1 MLNTLWSADDISVKE
16 ELKEDVLT
24 SPDSPFHCSP
34 DQAPSSPLLRG
45 LTEYHKLSPAPAP
58 DSTQSHYYLTS
69 VDSDNNHL
77 GALLPAFHNLQPE
90 PESPESRLTGAIE
103 FPALGLTELSSPDS
117 SQPPY
122 PGLSTAHSLSLTSST
137 RTQGPAS
144 RKRSNSGSS
153 GSSAHSGSCSA
164 GSGQSRP
171 KIRRRQ
177 PLSQEE
183 LNTQRNQANVR
194 ERQRTQSLNDAF
206 TKLREIVPTQPSD
219 KLSKRET
226 LKLAHMYIDFLNE
239 VLERQD
245 NYDNGNV
252 DYLAHS
258 REDFIQAFNI
268 WRMTQ
273 QHAN

>member
-16 ELKEDVLT
+16 ELKEDVLS
-24 SPDSPFHCSP
+24 SPDSPFH
-34 DQAPSSPLLRG
+34 SSPPEPRAG
-45 LTEYHKLSPAPAP
+45 SPVYTEYHKLAPVP
-58 DSTQSHYYLTS
+58 DSTKPHYYYAG

-77 GALLPAFHNLQPE
+77 GTLLPSFHNLQPE
-90 PESPESRLTGAIE
+90 PESPEPRVSGLLE
-103 FPALGLTELSSPDS
+103 FPAISISELSSPDS
-117 SQPPY
+117 SQPPFSSLT
-122 PGLSTAHSLSLTSST
+122 PHSLAGAA
-137 RTQGPAS
+137 RGQGAAS
-144 RKRSNSGSS
+144 RKRTNSGSS

-183 LNTQRNQANVR
+183 LNNQRNQANVR

-206 TKLREIVPTQPSD
+206 SKLREIVPTQPSD

-245 NYDNGNV
+245 KYDNGNV

-273 QHAN
+273 QHSN

>member
-1 MLNTLWSADDISVKE
+1 MLNTLWSTDDISVKE

-24 SPDSPFHCSP
+24 GPDSPFHCSP

-90 PESPESRLTGAIE
+90 PESPGSRLTGAIE

>member
-16 ELKEDVLT
+16 ELKEDVLA

-183 LNTQRNQANVR
+183 LNTQRNQGEDINIIMQQFFYVYYYAFQQMYEKGR
-194 ERQRTQSLNDAF
+194 EHKA
-206 TKLREIVPTQPSD
+206 
-219 KLSKRET
+219 
-226 LKLAHMYIDFLNE
+226 
-239 VLERQD
+239 
-245 NYDNGNV
+245 
-252 DYLAHS
+252 
-258 REDFIQAFNI
+258 
-268 WRMTQ
+268 
-273 QHAN
+273 